1 MRPRVIFYISRSLAN
16 KVFLRNGNLCERDL
30 AFWLTQILGDRPPKT
45 QAYFLYVAF
54 GPVGGASPDGTISVR
69 WTEMGESTPPS
80 PGAAREWFRPL
91 AKALRSLHRANHAW
105 TSREVLTLM
114 HEITV
119 LHGDTWLLE
128 NAACLLLECGSE
140 MIEDL
145 LMSRVSSKKVSD
157 IGAWIAALSVAVV
170 HFDDK
175 SRTSLILS
183 VARKVL
189 LSLGND
195 AESRQALFDSIS
207 NTFQEFVIE
216 YAELMTEDEERLKDL
231 KKILRWADYSGA

>member
-1 MRPRVIFYISRSLAN
+1 MTFM
-16 KVFLRNGNLCERDL
+16 
-30 AFWLTQILGDRPPKT
+30 
-45 QAYFLYVAF
+45 
-54 GPVGGASPDGTISVR
+54 SPS
-69 WTEMGESTPPS
+69 
-80 PGAAREWFRPL
+80 
-91 AKALRSLHRANHAW
+91 HR
-105 TSREVLTLM
+105 REVLTLM

-175 SRTSLILS
+175 SR
-183 VARKVL
+183 
-189 LSLGND
+189 
-195 AESRQALFDSIS
+195 
-207 NTFQEFVIE
+207 
-216 YAELMTEDEERLKDL
+216 
-231 KKILRWADYSGA
+231 